1 VKRQTFNSTP
11 GESGK
16 TPDFGGRQLGR
27 VRTEM
32 IKKLARELHQA
43 NPQRFST
50 DYEENKKAVD
60 ELVNAKTK
68 RVRNR
73 IAGYVTRLKIIEN
86 QRLSGIVPATPILP
100 EESEKE

>member
-1 VKRQTFNSTP
+1 
-11 GESGK
+11 
-16 TPDFGGRQLGR
+16 LGR

-32 IKKLARELHQA
+32 IKKLARELLQV

-50 DYEENKKAVD
+50 DYEENKKVVD

-73 IAGYVTRLKIIEN
+73 IAGYVTRLKIIET
-86 QRLSGIVPATPILP
+86 QKLSGTMPATPVIP
-100 EESEKE
+100 EEREKE

>member
-1 VKRQTFNSTP
+1 M
-11 GESGK
+11 
-16 TPDFGGRQLGR
+16 GR

-32 IKKLARELHQA
+32 IKKTARELLEN
-43 NPQRFST
+43 NPQRFSA

-73 IAGYVTRLKIIEN
+73 IAGYVTRLKIVEN
-86 QRLSGIVPATPILP
+86 QKKSGTFGEAPIP
-100 EESEKE
+100 EEESEKE

>member
-1 VKRQTFNSTP
+1 M
-11 GESGK
+11 
-16 TPDFGGRQLGR
+16 GR

-32 IKKLARELHQA
+32 VKKIARELLQA

-50 DYEENKKAVD
+50 GYEENKKAVN

-73 IAGYVTRLKIIEN
+73 IAGYVTRLKIIED
-86 QRLSGIVPATPILP
+86 QRLSGAVPETPAIP
-100 EESEKE
+100 EENEKE

>member
-1 VKRQTFNSTP
+1 
-11 GESGK
+11 
-16 TPDFGGRQLGR
+16 LGR

-32 IKKLARELHQA
+32 IKKIARELLES
-43 NPQRFST
+43 NSQRFST

-68 RVRNR
+68 RVRNK
-73 IAGYVTRLKIIEN
+73 IAGYVTRLKTVEN
-86 QRLSGIVPATPILP
+86 QKLSGTLAEAPVTP

>member
-1 VKRQTFNSTP
+1 
-11 GESGK
+11 
-16 TPDFGGRQLGR
+16 LGR

-32 IKKLARELHQA
+32 IKKTAREILES
-43 NPQRFST
+43 NPHRFST

-73 IAGYVTRLKIIEN
+73 IAGYVTRLKIVET
-86 QRLSGIVPATPILP
+86 QKKSGTFADAPVPP
-100 EESEKE
+100 EESERE